1 VVTERYHVEDRSI
14 MVPFV
19 KRFVWQPVL
28 QLIPPGFAA
37 NDLTLLGTACSV
49 TAFLIAVFVEPSR
62 WSMGLIAVLVFSYLT
77 FDNIDGA
84 QARRTGTSTP
94 LGEFLD
100 HWLDAFNLT
109 FLFLGAVIY
118 FGLSPERGVLI
129 MVVACLSYGMTFWE
143 QQVTGQV
150 YMGPVGNVE
159 GIVITNLFYVAGAIL
174 GPEVLCTRPVLAGYD
189 AIDGLFVAAL
199 AACLGTILGP
209 ILRVRRRLFEPVLI
223 FAPVLFVGGLFFLV
237 PGLESRPVEFLLALL
252 TPTLAGRVLIGH
264 LLKKK
269 AQPDLALLIGI
280 PFASVGLYLLEA
292 SPARHEQ
299 FLLIITA
306 YASLRSM
313 IDFVQTLK
321 ALRVHIQPNEFLAR
335 FLRAA

>member
-1 VVTERYHVEDRSI
+1 MTEHYHVEDRSI
-14 MVPFV
+14 LVPVF

-28 QLIPPGFAA
+28 RLIPDRCAA
-37 NDLTLLGTACSV
+37 NDLTLLGTSCSLA
-49 TAFLIAVFVEPSR
+49 AFLIAVFVTPSR
-62 WSMGLIAVLVFSYLT
+62 LSMTAMALLVFTYLT

-109 FLFLGAVIY
+109 FLFLGAVIS

-150 YMGPVGNVE
+150 FMGRVGNVE
-159 GIVITNLFYVAGAIL
+159 GIVVTNLFYVAAAVV
-174 GPEVLCTRPVLAGYD
+174 GPEALRSTALVAGYT

-199 AACLGTILGP
+199 AACVSTVLGP
-209 ILRVRRRLFEPVLI
+209 IVRVRRRLFEPVLI
-223 FAPVLFVGGLFFLV
+223 FGPVLFVGAMFYFI
-237 PGLESRPVEFLLALL
+237 PGLGSRPPEFLLALL

-264 LLKKK
+264 LLKTR
-269 AQPDLALLIGI
+269 AQPDGLLLVGLPLLAGGMYLAGATPAQFEQLLIG
-280 PFASVGLYLLEA
+280 L
-292 SPARHEQ
+292 
-299 FLLIITA
+299 TA
-306 YASLRSM
+306 YSALRSLL
-313 IDFVQTLK
+313 DFVRTLR
-321 ALRVHIQPNEFLAR
+321 ALRAHLQPNEFLAR
-335 FLRAA
+335 FMRAA

>member
-1 VVTERYHVEDRSI
+1 
-14 MVPFV
+14 MVPVF

-28 QLIPPGFAA
+28 RLIPDRCAA
-37 NDLTLLGTACSV
+37 NDLTLLGTTASL
-49 TAFLIAVFVEPSR
+49 TAFLIAVFVTPSR
-62 WSMGLIAVLVFSYLT
+62 LSMTAMAILVFVYLT

-109 FLFLGAVIY
+109 FLFLGAVIS
-118 FGLSPERGVLI
+118 FGLTPERGVLI

-143 QQVTGQV
+143 QQVTGRIF
-150 YMGPVGNVE
+150 MGTVGNVE
-159 GIVITNLFYVAGAIL
+159 GIVITNLFYVAAAVV
-174 GPEVLCTRPVLAGYD
+174 GPEALRTTPILWGYT

-199 AACLGTILGP
+199 AACVSTVVGP

-223 FAPVLFVGGLFFLV
+223 FGPVLFVGAIFLV
-237 PGLESRPVEFLLALL
+237 VPDLSSRPPEFLLALL

-264 LLKKK
+264 LLKTRAEPDGLLLVGVPLVAVGMLLAGAK
-269 AQPDLALLIGI
+269 AVQ
-280 PFASVGLYLLEA
+280 F
-292 SPARHEQ
+292 EQ
-299 FLLIITA
+299 FLIGVTA
-306 YASLRSM
+306 YAALRSM
-313 IDFVQTLK
+313 LDFVRTLR
-321 ALRVHIQPNEFLAR
+321 ALRAHIQPNEFLAR